1 MSILVTGGAGFIG
14 SHTVVELLE
23 EGEDIVIVDNF
34 VNSKPEVLDK
44 IKEITKKDF
53 KFYEG
58 DVQDK
63 KLLEKI
69 FNENKIEGVIHFAAL
84 KAVGES
90 VEKPLEYYHNN
101 LFSTITLLEVMKKYN
116 SKNFIFSSSAT
127 VYGVP
132 KSLPLKEDAP
142 LSVSNPYGATK
153 LMIEDILKDLSP
165 RLRICSSPNIILSS
179 STPLIYV
186 IYILLWLSLL
196 VRQINLW

>member
-1 MSILVTGGAGFIG
+1 MKTILVTGGAGYIG
-14 SHTVVELLE
+14 SHTVVDLLE
-23 EGEDIVIVDNF
+23 NNYNVVIIDNF
-34 VNSKPEVLDK
+34 SNSKPKVLENIKK
-44 IKEITKKDF
+44 ITNKDF

-153 LMIEDILKDLSP
+153 LMIEDILKDLYASDNSWNIVI
-165 RLRICSSPNIILSS
+165 LRYFNPVGCHSSHLIGEDPMVFQII
-179 STPLIYV
+179 
-186 IYILLWLSLL
+186 
-196 VRQINLW
+196 